1 MGATVNTS
9 GQTPAGRIRK
19 LEALYTAPR
28 ICETCHGCPVRFV
41 WADPET
47 EEPWHENYP
56 ETGCPDCGT
65 PLKGR
70 EQWIMFRRQATGSP
84 RSSGRTSW

>member
-1 MGATVNTS
+1 MGVTVNTS

-47 EEPWHENYP
+47 EEP
-56 ETGCPDCGT
+56 
-65 PLKGR
+65 
-70 EQWIMFRRQATGSP
+70 
-84 RSSGRTSW
+84 

>member
-41 WADPET
+41 WTDPET

-70 EQWIMFRRQATGSP
+70 EQWIMFPETGDGQP
-84 RSSGRTSW
+84 PI